1 MWLSFKKK
9 QKEKEE
15 VNNGNTEEKV
25 KIIVTCIAVIFAAGI
40 SYGFL
45 SGERMLTL
53 SRFSSGD
60 SILYMNVTSSNLPVS
75 AASGNGM
82 DVECADVDNDGD
94 LDILIANEYTP
105 NKLML
110 NNGSGVFTDGTPG
123 RLPAKNLD
131 SEDIAIADFDNDG
144 DLDVV
149 FATEDHRVHEYYL
162 NNGSGSFMTDVSSR
176 LPQSTANSVLAE
188 DINND
193 SIPDLVFGN
202 ANPNDTPGQNFILI
216 NNGDGTF
223 RDETYQR
230 LDTVLDV
237 TQDIKMGDLDGD
249 GDKDMVVGNEDGN
262 KLYLNNGS
270 GFFTDSTASRLPLT
284 GTEETRKVTLD
295 DVDEDGDLDIYF
307 ANVDFGPATGSR
319 QDRLLMNNGLGAFI
333 DETSSRLPFDGEH
346 TLEGL
351 FLDYDFD
358 GDKDL
363 FTGLGFTSRAIQ
375 VFENNGSEIF
385 TEVFDRVIPPGL
397 AGNCLGMRIAD
408 YNRDNLQDIY
418 FVIRQGTHILLYRND
433 TAAVGINPG
442 INNIPAEVKLYQNYP
457 NPFNPG
463 TVINYDVS
471 KREFVKLDVVDASG
485 RVIAVLENGVKNAGS
500 YSVNFN
506 SAGYNL
512 ASGIYFYRLN
522 IGRMFFTKKMLLIK

>member
-1 MWLSFKKK
+1 MWLNIKKK
-9 QKEKEE
+9 DKETEKVKETK
-15 VNNGNTEEKV
+15 NDEKV
-25 KIIVTCIAVIFAAGI
+25 KIIVTSIAVAFAVSIA
-40 SYGFL
+40 YGFF
-45 SGERMLTL
+45 SGNNITQ
-53 SRFSSGD
+53 FAVSSGD
-60 SILYMNVTSSNLPVS
+60 SILYRNVTFTNLPHT

-82 DVECADVDNDGD
+82 DIECADIDGDSD
-94 LDILIANEYTP
+94 LDIFIANEYTP

-110 NNGSGVFTDGTPG
+110 NNGSGVFTDGTAG

-149 FATEDHRVHEYYL
+149 FATEDHRIHEYYL
-162 NNGSGSFMTDVSSR
+162 NDGSGSFMNDVSSR

-202 ANPNDTPGQNFILI
+202 ANANDTPGQNFILI

-270 GFFTDSTASRLPLT
+270 GFFVDSTASRLPLT

-319 QDRLLMNNGLGAFI
+319 QDRLLFNNGLGVFT
-333 DETSSRLPFDGEH
+333 DETPARIPFDNQH

-351 FLDYDFD
+351 FIDYDFD

-363 FTGLGFTSRAIQ
+363 MTGLGFTTRAAQ

-385 TEVFDRVIPPGL
+385 TEVFDKVIPPGL

-442 INNIPAEVKLYQNYP
+442 LNNIPSDIKLYQNYP

-463 TVINYDVS
+463 TLINFDVNT
-471 KREFVKLDVVDASG
+471 KAFVKLEVLDASG
-485 RVIAVLENGVKNAGS
+485 RVIAVLVNGIKSAGS
-500 YSVNFN
+500 YSINFD
-506 SAGYNL
+506 SSQYGL